1 MAGNAFIQFN
11 TYDGTFPLGESEE
24 KGHEGTNG
32 WIEIADWDWDV
43 TSDSSSGKGTGSSV
57 GKAVSEGFNFSH
69 FYDKSSPTL
78 MSMIVMGKNFE
89 SVTIDMLKQIGS
101 GKPELFL
108 QITAR
113 DVFITK
119 ANTKGQEDGT
129 VTQEVSFSFKQVAL
143 GYKKQDDNDQGKLSA
158 AKFARWNVS
167 EQTEDTPKI
176 KLQIK

>member
-1 MAGNAFIQFN
+1 MPGNAFIQFN

-24 KGHEGTNG
+24 KGHEGSKG
-32 WIEIADWDWDV
+32 WIEIADWDWEV
-43 TSDSSSGKGTGSSV
+43 TSDSSSGKGTGASV
-57 GKAVSEGFNFSH
+57 GKAVTEGFNFTH
-69 FYDKSSPTL
+69 FYDKSSSVL

-113 DVFITK
+113 DVLITK
-119 ANTKGQEDGT
+119 VSTKGGEDGA
-129 VTQEVSFSFKQVAL
+129 VSQDVSFTFKQVAL
-143 GYKKQDDNDQGKLSA
+143 GYKKQNDDGKMDA
-158 AKFARWNVS
+158 AKFARWHVS

-176 KLQIK
+176 KLTIK

>member
-1 MAGNAFIQFN
+1 MAGNAFIQFID
-11 TYDGTFPLGESEE
+11 YDGNSPLGESEE
-24 KGHEGTNG
+24 KGHEGING
-32 WIEIADWDWDV
+32 WIEIADWDWEV
-43 TSDSSSGKGTGSSV
+43 TSDSSSAKGTGSSV

-78 MSMIVMGKNFE
+78 LSMIVMGKNFE

-101 GKPELFL
+101 GKPDLFL

-119 ANTKGQEDGT
+119 ASTKGQEDGT
-129 VTQEVSFSFKQVAL
+129 VTQDVSFSFKQVAL
-143 GYKKQDDNDQGKLSA
+143 GYKKQDDANEGKLSA

>member
-1 MAGNAFIQFN
+1 MPGNAFIQFN
-11 TYDGTFPLGESEE
+11 TYEGTFPLGESEE
-24 KGHEGTNG
+24 DGHKGDDG
-32 WIEIADWDWDV
+32 WIEISDWDWEI
-43 TSDSSSGKGTGSSV
+43 TSDSSSGKGQGSSV
-57 GKAVSEGFNFSH
+57 GKPITEGFNFTH
-69 FYDKSSPTL
+69 YYDKSSTVL

-119 ANTKGQEDGT
+119 VGTKGNEDGS
-129 VTQEVSFSFKQVAL
+129 VSQDVSFTFKQVAM
-143 GYKKQDDNDQGKLSA
+143 GYKKQKDDGKMAA

-167 EQTEDTPKI
+167 EQTQETPKI
-176 KLQIK
+176 KLTIK

>member
-1 MAGNAFIQFN
+1 MPGNAFIQFN
-11 TYDGTFPLGESEE
+11 TYEGTFPLGESEE
-24 KGHEGTNG
+24 KGHMGTDG
-32 WIEIADWDWDV
+32 WIEISDWDWEI
-43 TSDSSSGKGTGSSV
+43 TSDSSSGKGQGSSV
-57 GKAVSEGFNFSH
+57 GKPITEGFNFSH
-69 FYDKSSPTL
+69 YYDKSSTVL

-119 ANTKGQEDGT
+119 VGTKGGEDGA
-129 VTQEVSFSFKQVAL
+129 VTQDVSFSFKQVAM
-143 GYKKQDDNDQGKLSA
+143 GYKMQKDDGKMAA

-167 EQTEDTPKI
+167 EQTQDTPKI
-176 KLQIK
+176 KLTIK